1 VKQNIPSFD
10 ALSEV
15 FFVNATK
22 GWAVGS
28 LGTILTTEITT
39 PVELIS
45 FTAETDNNNVVL
57 NWKTATETNNSGF
70 EILRSGQNENNWGQ
84 IGFVEGRGT
93 TTNESNYSF
102 TDRDLSTGNYEYK
115 LKQIDYDGSF
125 HYSNVVDITISEPT
139 EFTLSQNYPNP
150 FNPSTAI
157 QYSIPES
164 GNVKLK
170 VFNSIGEEVAT
181 LVNNY
186 KEAGSY
192 KVTFNANGLSSG
204 IYYYK
209 LSSNGFNQVK
219 KMILLK

>member
-1 VKQNIPSFD
+1 MV
-10 ALSEV
+10 V
-15 FFVNATK
+15 F
-22 GWAVGS
+22 
-28 LGTILTTEITT
+28 
-39 PVELIS
+39 
-45 FTAETDNNNVVL
+45 
-57 NWKTATETNNSGF
+57 
-70 EILRSGQNENNWGQ
+70 R
-84 IGFVEGRGT
+84 
-93 TTNESNYSF
+93 
-102 TDRDLSTGNYEYK
+102 
-115 LKQIDYDGSF
+115 
-125 HYSNVVDITISEPT
+125 YSNVVDITISEPT